1 MYIMIHIRFHSSI
14 VTLLL
19 LSSLLHSKLIQ
30 RCFTKTDRE
39 YVQPIEL
46 TRQTELSGF
55 EQP

>member
-14 VTLLL
+14 VTLL
-19 LSSLLHSKLIQ
+19 LLHSKLIQ

-55 EQP
+55 ELP